1 MDHRYGKGYIEMKR
15 IATLL
20 MMISMSATL
29 LAGTLEDAHKAYEE
43 ARYEEAAAL
52 YSEVVETKG
61 ASATVYY
68 NLGNAHY
75 KQQEWARAILYYERA
90 LRINSRMKDA
100 RFNLELTQT
109 HIRDKI
115 EPVPRPLLSILW
127 QNTMQFLA
135 PASWLFLAIL
145 FTILAATAAFLL
157 YRSNRPEVRRPAF
170 NVLLFSAITAL
181 VVMVISLS
189 TRHYMLTHKRAVIM
203 EPTVILRSEPSESS
217 TSLFILHEG
226 LTVDIER
233 SERDWF
239 YVSMPDGNTGWLRSE
254 VIETI

>member
-1 MDHRYGKGYIEMKR
+1 MNR
-15 IATLL
+15 IVTLL
-20 MMISMSATL
+20 FLLTLSGTL
-29 LAGTLEDAHKAYEE
+29 LADTLEEAHKAYEE

-52 YSEVVETKG
+52 YHEVTDTKG

-68 NLGNAHY
+68 NLGNTYY
-75 KQQEWARAILYYERA
+75 KKQEWAKAILYYEKA
-90 LRINSRMKDA
+90 LQINSRMKDA

-115 EPVPRPLLSILW
+115 EPVPQPLLSILW

-135 PASWLFLAIL
+135 PAGWLYLAIL
-145 FTILAATAAFLL
+145 LSVLAAVAALLL
-157 YRSNRPEVRRPAF
+157 YRSNRPDIRRPAF
-170 NVLLFSAITAL
+170 NVLLFSSIAAL

-189 TRHYMLTHKRAVIM
+189 SRHDMLTHQRAVIM

-239 YVSMPDGNTGWLRSE
+239 YISLPDGNTGWLRSE